1 MLAISRMVGVGSIG
15 VGKTV
20 VHSCLWSAET
30 PQCDG

>member
-1 MLAISRMVGVGSIG
+1 MVGVGSIG

-30 PQCDG
+30 PQCWR